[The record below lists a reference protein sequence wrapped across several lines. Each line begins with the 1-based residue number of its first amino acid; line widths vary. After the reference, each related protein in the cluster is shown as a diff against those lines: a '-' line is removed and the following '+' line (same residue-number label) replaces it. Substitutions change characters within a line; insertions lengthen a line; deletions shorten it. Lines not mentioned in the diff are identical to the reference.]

1 MSISIDFICQEIEKQ
16 VYEISLHA
24 DDERIAEGLTVY
36 QIEYAIL
43 NSKILERYPDDP
55 RGESCLLLGYTPE
68 GIPIHVV
75 CGRKVS
81 GHLILVTIYVPTMP
95 KWKDP
100 STGNIMNEQKR

>member
-16 VYEISLHA
+16 VYDISLHA
-24 DDERIAEGLTVY
+24 DDERIAEGLTIN

-68 GIPIHVV
+68 DIPIHVV
-75 CGRKVS
+75 CGKRDS
-81 GHLILVTIYVPTMP
+81 DHLILVTIYVPTMP

-100 STGNIMNEQKR
+100 STRNVRNKQKR